1 MKVFKILFFSGLLIT
16 VFIQCDQLTEPTG
29 EEEIPVVEGYL
40 FSDQTTHQVQLSLMI
55 PLTSTDTIPEPIN
68 DAEVVLRHQ
77 DSAYPFSLA
86 PGDSGLYE
94 YTRDDLIIQE
104 GETYALEVHT
114 NSSTLS
120 AETSVPQAPENVSI
134 SNEIIYIDSDQ
145 SFIEIVQ
152 NLPQPEITWNNPE
165 ERYFYIVVGNL
176 ENQPEPIISN
186 ENAPGF
192 NGGQFAGNLSFR
204 TTPTNDDSY
213 TINLRGGFYGL
224 HKATIYSVNRDYVN
238 LYEER
243 EQDSRQLNEPPTNIK
258 NGLGIFTSF
267 SSDSIF
273 FRVLKN

>member
-1 MKVFKILFFSGLLIT
+1 MKVFKILFLGGLLFT
-16 VFIQCDQLTEPTG
+16 VFTQCDQLTEPTG
-29 EEEIPVVEGYL
+29 EEKIPVVEGYL
-40 FSDQTTHQVQLSLMI
+40 YSNQTTHQVQLSLMI

-68 DAEVVLRHQ
+68 DAEVVLIHN
-77 DSAYPFSLA
+77 DATYPFSLA
-86 PGDSGLYE
+86 PGDSGLYQ
-94 YTRDDLIIQE
+94 YTEDDLIIQE
-104 GETYALEVHT
+104 GETYALEIQT
-114 NSSTLS
+114 NNRTLS
-120 AETSVPQAPENVSI
+120 SETVVPPAPENVSI
-134 SNEIIYIDSDQ
+134 SDDVVSIDSEQ
-145 SFIEIVQ
+145 PFIEIVQ
-152 NLPQPEITWNNPE
+152 NLPEPEITWNNPE
-165 ERYFYIVVGNL
+165 ERYFYIVVENL

-192 NGGQFAGNLSFR
+192 NGGLFAGNVSFR

>member
-1 MKVFKILFFSGLLIT
+1 MKIIKVLFTSALLVTVIT
-16 VFIQCDQLTEPTG
+16 QCDQLTEPTG

-40 FSDQTTHQVQLSLMI
+40 YSDQTTHHVQLSLMI

-68 DAEVVLRHQ
+68 DAEVILRHN
-77 DSAYPFSLA
+77 DAAYPFSLA

-94 YTRDDLIIQE
+94 YTRDNLTIRE
-104 GETYALEVHT
+104 GETYALEIHT
-114 NSSTLS
+114 RNSTLS
-120 AETSVPQAPENVSI
+120 SETSVPPAPENVSI
-134 SNEIIYIDSDQ
+134 SDEIIYIDSDQ

-152 NLPQPEITWNNPE
+152 NLPEPEITWNNPE
-165 ERYFYIVVGNL
+165 ERYFYIVVENL

-192 NGGQFAGNLSFR
+192 NGGLFAGNLLFR
-204 TTPTNDDSY
+204 TTPTNNDSY
-213 TINLRGGFYGL
+213 TINLRGGYYGL

-243 EQDSRQLNEPPTNIK
+243 EQDSRQLNEPPTNIE

-267 SSDSIF
+267 SSKSIY
-273 FRVLKN
+273 FRIRRD